1 MPLSAFV
8 RQLAGRSAPIKS
20 ADAELLAR
28 FVATRDESAFA
39 ALVDRHTPTVL
50 GACRRLLGHAQ
61 DAEDAT
67 QAVFLLL
74 ARNAD
79 RVRQPAVLGAWLHG
93 VAVRVARKARARR
106 RPVQPLP
113 EVTSPTLPLEPS
125 WADARRVIDE
135 VLAALPETLR
145 APLVLCYL
153 EGLTRDEA
161 AARLGWPLATL
172 RGRLERGRE
181 KLRAGLGRRGFPLV
195 AGLLAVVLE
204 SPAPA
209 APNWT
214 TTTTAIATGAAPPPL
229 TVTPLSTGVL
239 PVKAPLVRIAVIACL
254 GLAAAGVFAARRSEP
269 PPITSPKSQA
279 RVLAP
284 DPNAGPPDKTLAG
297 EWRAMLTGDGATRTE
312 TLRFVDGKHLVWQVH
327 LRSPGVDTS
336 VTLRGKYELKN
347 GKLTY
352 DVTERWNGEEP
363 MRVMPKDAVRKY
375 QMTWAEN
382 RTEFALKTKDSESV
396 RTYRA
401 VKDEVAVQPVP
412 AALNKIERTIKKEP
426 KYTGDPRYLL
436 LTFGPEAKFRTWVVL
451 DGTTLYIDRNG
462 NGDLTEDG
470 EKFDNPNTVQ
480 KGLDGKVSVTLTGID
495 LTEPDGTSHSIKV
508 ITTLKITD
516 TSTYVRLGAQ
526 ARGGPDQL
534 AGLTNL
540 RLAETAK
547 EAQVLHFGGNEVIV
561 RPSLSM
567 PSPLSV
573 DKAVEFRVQF
583 GTPGIGSGSFA
594 SFVGEKLA
602 EGLGPIAEFEFTPLK
617 ASDKPVKATVNLVD
631 RCCGDQFFGKIA
643 VPDGVK
649 VGVNAVKVTL
659 SFPACPW
666 GKVEP
671 TTHFVDVLPKQ
682 K

>member
-1 MPLSAFV
+1 MSLSAFV
-8 RQLAGRSAPIKS
+8 RQLAGRSVPIKS

-61 DAEDAT
+61 DAEDAA

-79 RVRQPAVLGAWLHG
+79 RVRQPAALGAWLHG
-93 VAVRVARKARARR
+93 VAVRVARKARSRR

-113 EVTSPTLPLEPS
+113 EVTSPTLPPEPS

-181 KLRAGLGRRGFPLV
+181 KLRAGLGRRGFPLA

-214 TTTTAIATGAAPPPL
+214 ITTTAIATGAVPPPL
-229 TVTPLSTGVL
+229 TVVPLSTGVL

-254 GLAAAGVFAARRSEP
+254 GLAAAGVFAARRAEP
-269 PPITSPKSQA
+269 PPISPPKPQA
-279 RVLAP
+279 RILAP
-284 DPNAGPPDKTLAG
+284 DPNAGPPDKVLAG
-297 EWRAMLTGDGATRTE
+297 EWRLTFTWDGATRTE

-347 GKLTY
+347 GELTY

-363 MRVMPKDAVRKY
+363 MRVKPEDAVRKY

-382 RTEFALKTKDSESV
+382 RTEFALKNKDSETV

-401 VKDEVAVQPVP
+401 VKDAVAALPAP
-412 AALNKIERTIKKEP
+412 AALNKIERTIKQEP

-436 LTFGPEAKFRTWVVL
+436 LVFGAEAKFRTWVVL

-470 EKFDNPNTVQ
+470 EKFDNPNAVQ

-508 ITTLKITD
+508 ITTLKVTD

-547 EAQVLHFGGNEVIV
+547 EAQVLHFGGNEVTV

-573 DKAVEFRVQF
+573 DKAVEFRVQV

-602 EGLGPIAEFEFTPLK
+602 EGLGPVAELEFTPLK
-617 ASDKPVKATVNLVD
+617 AGDKPVQTTVNLID
-631 RCCGDQFFGKIA
+631 RCCGDQFFAKVA

-649 VGVNAVKVTL
+649 IGVNAVKVTL

-666 GKVEP
+666 GKVES